1 MRINI
6 WNSGLVILIEDVQV
20 IKDENWL
27 NFSPSLASW
36 TSSMVAYLIFLILMV
51 LRLISLATYKI
62 FENFFQ
68 NEREIVQG

>member
-1 MRINI
+1 MRVNI

-36 TSSMVAYLIFLILMV
+36 TSSMVSYLIFLILMV